1 MCLADARSATR
12 IVFPK
17 YLTYLPGYGV
27 SFCNYMVEF
36 VFPENVK
43 SISNYFFYGCISLK
57 EIVIPDTV
65 TTIDFRAFW
74 ECTSLTR
81 ITIPASVTKIDSTAF
96 DGCKKDQIGVGGY
109 AAVRMRK
116 SYAKKNYYHYTYA
129 SETLLGDC
137 PAQSPFF
144 ASSIP

>member
-1 MCLADARSATR
+1 M
-12 IVFPK
+12 
-17 YLTYLPGYGV
+17 

-43 SISNYFFYGCISLK
+43 SISDYFFYGCISLK

-74 ECTSLTR
+74 DCTSLTR

-96 DGCKKDQIGVGGY
+96 DGCKKDKLVWVVTPGSY
-109 AAVRMRK
+109 AET
-116 SYAKKNYYHYTYA
+116 YAKKNYYHYVYA
-129 SETLLGDC
+129 K
-137 PAQSPFF
+137 
-144 ASSIP
+144 